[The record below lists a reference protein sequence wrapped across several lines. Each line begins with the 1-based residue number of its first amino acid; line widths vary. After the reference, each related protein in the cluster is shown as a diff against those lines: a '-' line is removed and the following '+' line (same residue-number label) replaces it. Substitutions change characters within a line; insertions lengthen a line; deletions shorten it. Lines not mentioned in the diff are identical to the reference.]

1 MRYRYVT
8 IPYKW
13 VAKRNITKYM
23 TKSVNEFFFKD
34 THIPDLVLLSY
45 IVEEDSFYYTGELLS
60 DNKMEYI
67 CNSEEEFEQMV
78 AQIKLERVL

>member
-1 MRYRYVT
+1 MRYKYIT

-13 VAKRNITKYM
+13 VEKRNIAKYM
-23 TKSVNEFFFKD
+23 TKSVNEFFKD

-60 DNKMEYI
+60 DNKREYI
-67 CNSEEEFEQMV
+67 CNSEEEFGQMV
-78 AQIKLERVL
+78 AQAKLEKIL